1 MDNLLENQPGGAL
14 TTGRPA
20 QLPATLTQG
29 QKAAVIVR
37 LLLSHEVPLPLERLT
52 AKQQQALAEYM
63 TQIRRVDRPT
73 LAAVVDE
80 FVDSLDG
87 VGLTFPRGIPDA
99 LEMLEPYLSP
109 DARGRLQSEADRMN
123 RGDAWERLGELDVE
137 ELLHL
142 IEQEG
147 AEVCAI
153 LLSKLP
159 VAKAAEMLAALPPER
174 AEVITHSVALTG
186 SVGPQTVR
194 QIGIALIGQLDARPA
209 PEFRASAAD
218 RVGSILN
225 AATRK
230 MRDTMLE
237 ALDGRDAN
245 FAEAVRRTIFT
256 FDHIPARVESGDV
269 AAVMRAVD
277 GDVLNLALAKAIEQF
292 PIAADFILDNI
303 SKRMAETLREEAVA
317 LGTISDEEGEAA
329 MTAVVGAIRE
339 LEAAGEIKLAPPP
352 SANAPAT

>member
-1 MDNLLENQPGGAL
+1 MENPLNTGGAL
-14 TTGRPA
+14 ATHNPA
-20 QLPATLTQG
+20 PPPALLTQG

-37 LLLSHEVPLPLERLT
+37 LLLTHEVPLPLERLT

-63 TQIRRVDRPT
+63 TQIRRVDRST
-73 LAAVVDE
+73 LANVVDE
-80 FVDSLDG
+80 FVASLDG
-87 VGLTFPRGIPDA
+87 VGLTFPRGISDA

-109 DARGRLQSEADRMN
+109 DARGRLQSEADKMN
-123 RGDAWERLGELDVE
+123 RGDAWERLGMLEVDD
-137 ELLHL
+137 LLHL
-142 IEQEG
+142 IEEEG

-159 VAKAAEMLAALPPER
+159 VAKSAELLASLPPER

-186 SVGPQTVR
+186 AVGPQTVR
-194 QIGIALIGQLDARPA
+194 QIGLALVNQLDARPA

-230 MRDTMLE
+230 TRDSMLE
-237 ALDGRDAN
+237 ALDERDAR

-256 FDHIPARVESGDV
+256 FDHIPARVDSGDV
-269 AAVMRAVD
+269 AAIMRAVD
-277 GDVLNLALAKAIEQF
+277 GETLNLALATALEQF
-292 PIAADFILDNI
+292 PMAADFILDNI

-317 LGTISDEEGEAA
+317 LGSVPEEEGEAA
-329 MTAVVGAIRE
+329 MTAVISAIRE
-339 LEAAGEIKLAPPP
+339 LEANGDIKLGEPPAAGPPP
-352 SANAPAT
+352 NA

>member
-1 MDNLLENQPGGAL
+1 MSNLLDNQTGGAL
-14 TTGRPA
+14 AAHNPA
-20 QLPATLTQG
+20 PPPAVLTQG

-37 LLLSHEVPLPLERLT
+37 LLLTQEVPLPLERLT
-52 AKQQQALAEYM
+52 ARQQQALAEYM

-73 LAAVVDE
+73 LAQVVDE
-80 FVDSLDG
+80 FVESLDG

-109 DARGRLQSEADRMN
+109 DARGRLQSEADKMN

-142 IEQEG
+142 IEEEG

-159 VAKAAEMLAALPPER
+159 VQKAAELLASLPEDR
-174 AEVITHSVALTG
+174 AQVITHSVALTG
-186 SVGPQTVR
+186 AVGPQTVR
-194 QIGIALIGQLDARPA
+194 QIGLALVGQLDARPA

-230 MRDTMLE
+230 MRDSMLG
-237 ALDGRDAN
+237 ALDERDAP

-256 FDHIPARVESGDV
+256 FDHIPARVDSGDV
-269 AAVMRAVD
+269 AAIMRAVE
-277 GDVLNLALAKAIEQF
+277 GDTLNLALATALEQF
-292 PIAADFILDNI
+292 PIAADFIFDNI

-317 LGTISDEEGEAA
+317 LGQVPEEEGEAA
-329 MTAVVGAIRE
+329 MTAVITAIRD
-339 LEAAGEIKLAPPP
+339 LEAKGEIKLAEPP
-352 SANAPAT
+352 SQTPG

>member
-1 MDNLLENQPGGAL
+1 MTNTLENQLGGAL
-14 TTGRPA
+14 TTSTPA
-20 QLPATLTQG
+20 PPPAVLTQG

-37 LLLSHEVPLPLERLT
+37 LLLTQEVPLPLERLT

-63 TQIRRVDRPT
+63 TQLRRVDRAT
-73 LAAVVDE
+73 LASVVDE
-80 FVDSLDG
+80 FVESLDG

-109 DARGRLQSEADRMN
+109 DARGKLQNAADQMN
-123 RGDAWERLGELDVE
+123 RGDAWERLGEMEVE
-137 ELLHL
+137 DLMHL
-142 IEQEG
+142 IEDEG

-159 VAKAAEMLAALPPER
+159 VAKAAQMLAELPPER

-194 QIGIALIGQLDARPA
+194 QIGIALVSQLDARPA

-225 AATRK
+225 ASSRKTR
-230 MRDTMLE
+230 DSMLD
-237 ALDGRDAN
+237 ALVGRDAD

-256 FDHIPARVESGDV
+256 FDHIPARVDSGDI
-269 AAVMRAVD
+269 AAIMRAVD
-277 GDVLNLALAKAIEQF
+277 NEVLNIALATAIEQF

-303 SKRMAETLREEAVA
+303 SKRMAETLREEATA
-317 LGTISDEEGEAA
+317 LGAIPEEEGEAA
-329 MTAVVGAIRE
+329 MTQVISAIRD
-339 LEAAGEIKLAPPP
+339 LEASGEIKLAPPP
-352 SANAPAT
+352 SATPAAN